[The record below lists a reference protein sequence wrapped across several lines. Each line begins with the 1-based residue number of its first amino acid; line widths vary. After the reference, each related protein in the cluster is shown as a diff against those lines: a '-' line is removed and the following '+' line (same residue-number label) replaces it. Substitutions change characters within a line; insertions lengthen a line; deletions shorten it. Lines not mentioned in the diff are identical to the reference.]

1 MVSAFEMTCPL
12 VVQKTRISGN
22 KTYIKQE
29 NRFKLHGGKIC
40 VWDFFL
46 FFWFGAEIL
55 IGTVANVAL
64 EDF

>member
-22 KTYIKQE
+22 KTYIKKE
-29 NRFKLHGGKIC
+29 NRFQLHGGKIC
-40 VWDFFL
+40 VWDFF

-64 EDF
+64 EDL